1 VDHDFGVPLRG
12 GAVSGFGELEKSVAH
27 YAAAA
32 LGRTI
37 AALTAA
43 GRTIAGE
50 MEKSVAH
57 GLAAA
62 LRRTATNV
70 GIVLSVLGRSP
81 RRGGVLP
88 SRRALALGA
97 IAAAIALLLA
107 MRFLDAW
114 AIAQTRRLPSI
125 VVDAFNW
132 ITDFGTSGWFLWPT
146 ALMVLLLAYMA
157 TPALGRIANL
167 TLIAVMVR
175 FEFIFFAVAVP
186 GLTFTILKRLIG
198 RARPSGLGTFH
209 FIPFSWRPELASMPS
224 GHSTAAFSAAIAIGA
239 LFPRARPVLWVYAVT
254 IALSRVVIAAHFPSD
269 VIAGAVLGAFGAI
282 LVRNYFAA
290 RRLVFAR
297 MPDGAIS
304 ALPGP
309 SLRRIRAIS
318 RRIFGHE

>member
-1 VDHDFGVPLRG
+1 LDDDFGVSFRG
-12 GAVSGFGELEKSVAH
+12 GAVTRFGELEKSVAH
-27 YAAAA
+27 YAAAV

-62 LRRTATNV
+62 LRRTGTNL
-70 GIVLSVLGRSP
+70 GIALSVLGRP
-81 RRGGVLP
+81 ARRGGVFP

-97 IAAAIALLLA
+97 IATVIAVALA

-114 AIAQTRRLPSI
+114 AIAQTTRLPSI

-132 ITDFGTSGWFLWPT
+132 ITDFGSSGWFLWPT
-146 ALMVLLLAYMA
+146 GLMVLLLAYLA
-157 TPALGRIANL
+157 TPALGRVANL
-167 TLIAVMVR
+167 TLIALMVR
-175 FEFIFFAVAVP
+175 LEFIFFAVAVP

-198 RARPSGLGTFH
+198 RARPSGLGAFH
-209 FIPFSWRPELASMPS
+209 FVPFSWRPELASMPS
-224 GHSTAAFSAAIAIGA
+224 GHSTAAFSAAIALGA
-239 LFPRARPVLWVYAVT
+239 LFPSARPALWVYAVT

-269 VIAGAVLGAFGAI
+269 VIAGAVLGAFGATI
-282 LVRNYFAA
+282 VRNYFAA
-290 RRLVFAR
+290 RRLVFVR
-297 MPDGAIS
+297 MPDGAVR

-309 SLRRIRAIS
+309 SLGRIRGIGRRIL
-318 RRIFGHE
+318 GHE

>member
-1 VDHDFGVPLRG
+1 VT
-12 GAVSGFGELEKSVAH
+12 GFGELEKSVAH
-27 YAAAA
+27 YAAAV
-32 LGRTI
+32 LGRSI
-37 AALTAA
+37 AALTTA
-43 GRTIAGE
+43 GRTISGE

-62 LRRTATNV
+62 LRRTGTNV
-70 GIVLSVLGRSP
+70 GIALSVLGRP
-81 RRGGVLP
+81 ARRGGVFP

-97 IAAAIALLLA
+97 IATVIAVALA

-132 ITDFGTSGWFLWPT
+132 ITDFGSSGWFLWPSG
-146 ALMVLLLAYMA
+146 LMVLVLAYMA
-157 TPALGRIANL
+157 TPALGRVANL
-167 TLIAVMVR
+167 TLIALMVR
-175 FEFIFFAVAVP
+175 LEFIFFAVAVP

-198 RARPSGLGTFH
+198 RARPGLGTFH

-224 GHSTAAFSAAIAIGA
+224 GHSTAAFSAAIALGA
-239 LFPRARPVLWVYAVT
+239 LFPSARPALWVYAVT

-282 LVRNYFAA
+282 VVRNYFAA

-297 MPDGAIS
+297 MPDGAAR

-309 SLRRIRAIS
+309 SQRRIQGIA